1 MSIKHNLALLLFCT
15 TGISYTYA
23 GVSEASG
30 DTRTQACAQ
39 AKRSASSVSDYVSSS
54 CDCSKR
60 DNDAYPWVCSVD
72 WEPTRSRRSSYQ
84 SSYPDRSSSSSS
96 DDSPSRFE
104 QTTPPGQRFVPI
116 QIPQRPIY

>member
-1 MSIKHNLALLLFCT
+1 MSIKYNLALLLFCT

-23 GVSEASG
+23 GVSEGSG

-60 DNDAYPWVCSVD
+60 DNDVDPWVCSVD
-72 WEPTRSRRSSYQ
+72 WEPRSRRSSYQ